1 MKAGQMGMTDLEG
14 FGEQANVNVTD
25 RAKLR
30 QGLRVGQMLTKETG
44 QALQSITPATVKS
57 Y

>member
-1 MKAGQMGMTDLEG
+1 MKAGQMGKTDLEG
-14 FGEQANVNVTD
+14 FREQANVNVTD

-30 QGLRVGQMLTKETG
+30 QGLRVGQMLTKQTG
-44 QALQSITPATVKS
+44 NALQSITPAIVKR

>member
-1 MKAGQMGMTDLEG
+1 MKAGQMGMTDLKG

-30 QGLRVGQMLTKETG
+30 QGLRVGQMLTKEIG
-44 QALQSITPATVKS
+44 QTLQSISPATVKR